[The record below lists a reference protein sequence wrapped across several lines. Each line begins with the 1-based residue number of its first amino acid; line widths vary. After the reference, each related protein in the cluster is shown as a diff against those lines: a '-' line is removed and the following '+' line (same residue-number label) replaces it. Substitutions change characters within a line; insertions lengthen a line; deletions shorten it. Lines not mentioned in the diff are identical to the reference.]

1 MISPTE
7 VTCAKS
13 RLLSRVG
20 KIPGVNHLHAI
31 RALEKAGF
39 RVVREG
45 KHTVMSDGERILT
58 IPRHN
63 PVNAF
68 TMGGIV
74 RDAGLTPEAFR
85 KLL

>member
-1 MISPTE
+1 VPS
-7 VTCAKS
+7 
-13 RLLSRVG
+13 L
-20 KIPGVNHLHAI
+20 PGVSHLRAI

-39 RVVREG
+39 KVVRQA
-45 KHTVMSDGERILT
+45 KHVVMSDGMRVLT
-58 IPRHN
+58 IPRAN

-74 RDAGLTPEAFR
+74 HDAGLTLDQFK

>member
-1 MISPTE
+1 MP
-7 VTCAKS
+7 K
-13 RLLSRVG
+13 L
-20 KIPGVNHLHAI
+20 PGINHRRAV

-39 RVVREG
+39 HIVREG
-45 KHTVMSDGERILT
+45 KHIVMSDGARILT

-74 RDAGLTPEAFR
+74 RDAGLAAENFLE
-85 KLL
+85 LL